1 LCVARVF
8 IVSNNILLDFLNT
21 STTKN
26 AHHHHHHH
34 RNEMTKFTEHAIGHR
49 RGERVNAEYIGDV
62 MRNTTS
68 FVPSDLSRGY
78 RENRTTGR
86 LEFARDS
93 DELYD
98 AECDKK
104 ICFGT
109 FTTTTLPMMMMR
121 EVQLLIRTQKKERLG
136 DVRVT
141 QRSKRAIRDMVKRL
155 DVQSA
160 MSLRWKGEWDS
171 AKKTFTMNCHNSRKK
186 NDDEEEG
193 NPEDKEEDTVQRE
206 NGGGIRTA
214 GIAECSYDPETRETR
229 AYFSEEDSQ
238 RRLMNAHELVGQCA
252 NALEFLKAMSE
263 IEMERKGENVVE
275 LSLDTHGVAED
286 IGAGLIAAKLRA
298 SKEKENILLKSETEE
313 ETAKRMANEM
323 KKVTSSVMNAVK
335 FATFSEKQKRKAEFD
350 GTTTRE
356 EDETKKK
363 KKKMSRFEDSDED
376 SENDD

>member
-1 LCVARVF
+1 
-8 IVSNNILLDFLNT
+8 
-21 STTKN
+21 
-26 AHHHHHHH
+26 
-34 RNEMTKFTEHAIGHR
+34 
-49 RGERVNAEYIGDV
+49 
-62 MRNTTS
+62 
-68 FVPSDLSRGY
+68 
-78 RENRTTGR
+78 
-86 LEFARDS
+86 
-93 DELYD
+93 
-98 AECDKK
+98 
-104 ICFGT
+104 
-109 FTTTTLPMMMMR
+109 
-121 EVQLLIRTQKKERLG
+121 
-136 DVRVT
+136 
-141 QRSKRAIRDMVKRL
+141 
-155 DVQSA
+155 

>member
-1 LCVARVF
+1 
-8 IVSNNILLDFLNT
+8 
-21 STTKN
+21 
-26 AHHHHHHH
+26 
-34 RNEMTKFTEHAIGHR
+34 MTKFTEHAIGHR
-49 RGERVNAEYIGDV
+49 RGERVNADYIGDV
-62 MRNTTS
+62 MRNATS

-86 LEFARDS
+86 LELVDDARDS
-93 DELYD
+93 DDEYD

-104 ICFGT
+104 ICFGM
-109 FTTTTLPMMMMR
+109 FTPIPR
-121 EVQLLIRTQKKERLG
+121 EEGCKEKTPSSSDESSLVVQLLIRTQKKERLG

-141 QRSKRAIRDMVKRL
+141 QRSKRAIRDMVKRF

-160 MSLRWKGEWDS
+160 TSLRWKGEWDG
-171 AKKTFTMNCHNSRKK
+171 AKKTFTINCHSRKK
-186 NDDEEEG
+186 KKNEEG
-193 NPEDKEEDTVQRE
+193 NEDKEEEKVQRE

-238 RRLMNAHELVGQCA
+238 RRLTNAHELVGQCA

-263 IEMERKGENVVE
+263 IEMERKGESVVE

-298 SKEKENILLKSETEE
+298 SKEKESVLLKSETEE

-335 FATFSEKQKRKAEFD
+335 FATFSEKQKRKAED

-356 EDETKKK
+356 EDETKKKMTTK

-376 SENDD
+376 SEND

>member
-1 LCVARVF
+1 
-8 IVSNNILLDFLNT
+8 
-21 STTKN
+21 
-26 AHHHHHHH
+26 
-34 RNEMTKFTEHAIGHR
+34 MTKFTEHAIGHR

-141 QRSKRAIRDMVKRL
+141 QRSKRAIRDMVKRH

>member
-1 LCVARVF
+1 
-8 IVSNNILLDFLNT
+8 
-21 STTKN
+21 
-26 AHHHHHHH
+26 
-34 RNEMTKFTEHAIGHR
+34 MTKFTEHAIGHR
-49 RGERVNAEYIGDV
+49 RGERVNADYIGDV
-62 MRNTTS
+62 MRNATS

-86 LEFARDS
+86 LELVDDARDS
-93 DELYD
+93 DDEYD

-104 ICFGT
+104 ICFGM
-109 FTTTTLPMMMMR
+109 FTPIPR
-121 EVQLLIRTQKKERLG
+121 EEGCKEKTPSSSDESSLVVQLLIRTQKKERLG

-160 MSLRWKGEWDS
+160 TSLRWKGEWDG
-171 AKKTFTMNCHNSRKK
+171 AKKTFTMNCHNLKKKK
-186 NDDEEEG
+186 NEEG
-193 NPEDKEEDTVQRE
+193 NEDKEEDKVQRE

-238 RRLMNAHELVGQCA
+238 RRLTNAHELVGQCA

-263 IEMERKGENVVE
+263 IEMERKGESVVE
-275 LSLDTHGVAED
+275 LSLDTHGLAED

-298 SKEKENILLKSETEE
+298 SKEKESVLLKSETEE

-335 FATFSEKQKRKAEFD
+335 FATFSEKQKRKAED

-363 KKKMSRFEDSDED
+363 MTTTKKKMSRFEDSDED
-376 SENDD
+376 SEND